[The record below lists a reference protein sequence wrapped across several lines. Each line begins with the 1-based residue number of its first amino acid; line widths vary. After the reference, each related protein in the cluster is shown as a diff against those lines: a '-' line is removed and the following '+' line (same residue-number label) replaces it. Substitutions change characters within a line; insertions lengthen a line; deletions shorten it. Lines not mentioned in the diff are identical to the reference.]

1 MITMVIPE
9 TRHLHF
15 GLCEGRHEI
24 KTNEGNTLDAYIF
37 SQVDEPLDFIG
48 HFHTAKDFFQQKGHG
63 QSPHEIV
70 HLYITGLTSLLTA
83 TLLAA
88 EKAQVQCLILMHYDR
103 ESGNYLPQDITP
115 LL

>member
-1 MITMVIPE
+1 MVIPE

-48 HFHTAKDFFQQKGHG
+48 HFHTAKDFFQQKGMDKAPTKSFIFTL
-63 QSPHEIV
+63 Q
-70 HLYITGLTSLLTA
+70 GLRA
-83 TLLAA
+83 F
-88 EKAQVQCLILMHYDR
+88 
-103 ESGNYLPQDITP
+103 
-115 LL
+115 